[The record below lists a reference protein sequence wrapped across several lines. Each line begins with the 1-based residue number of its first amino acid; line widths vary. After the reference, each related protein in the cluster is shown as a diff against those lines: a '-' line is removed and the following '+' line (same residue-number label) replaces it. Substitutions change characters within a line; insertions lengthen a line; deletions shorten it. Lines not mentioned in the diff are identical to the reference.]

1 MCEHDGGRQGRGD
14 GGGELTL
21 RSSAVRSFI
30 VSPRRCYKRRIVPGP
45 GGRGGGFRLRVVRRF
60 LRCEVLAVLLL
71 LLLSALLHGG
81 RDGGRNASPPSASAP
96 RARCPRLLLP
106 PASFFLFGF
115 FFNVRRSAS
124 AGPPVGPRLSLLPP
138 RCGRSVAPQRAKQQ
152 PGRKTEREREGEE
165 ARGRWY

>member
-1 MCEHDGGRQGRGD
+1 MMEADREEETEEESLRFAVPPCGPSSCRRAAATN
-14 GGGELTL
+14 GE
-21 RSSAVRSFI
+21 SSLVQ
-30 VSPRRCYKRRIVPGP
+30 

-115 FFNVRRSAS
+115 F
-124 AGPPVGPRLSLLPP
+124 
-138 RCGRSVAPQRAKQQ
+138 
-152 PGRKTEREREGEE
+152 
-165 ARGRWY
+165 

>member
-30 VSPRRCYKRRIVPGP
+30 VSATNGESSLVQ
-45 GGRGGGFRLRVVRRF
+45 GGGGEASGSASFVVFSAARSSRSSCCCSSRLFFTEAEMEGGTRLR
-60 LRCEVLAVLLL
+60 LLL
-71 LLLSALLHGG
+71 LLLGLAV
-81 RDGGRNASPPSASAP
+81 R
-96 RARCPRLLLP
+96 
-106 PASFFLFGF
+106 ASFFLPRPSSYSVF
-115 FFNVRRSAS
+115 FFNVRRSGS